1 MARRRALSQREVD
14 GLREIGMHWVA
25 DNLYLQIRDQGT
37 RSWLYRYWVDGKPK
51 VVGLK
56 SARDISLAEAK
67 NQADRLRIQIRD
79 GADPA
84 SERKSARLE
93 KHQQLA
99 SAKPMPTFEECART
113 YIASHEASWK
123 NEKHRRQWSSTLK
136 SYVYPVFGNKPVNE
150 VGIDDVMKVLK
161 PIWHEKPQTAGN
173 IRGRIDKVLGWATA
187 MGYRT
192 GDNPAS
198 RTGPLEHLLP
208 SLGKVKRVKQK
219 HHAAVPYGEVPVVV
233 AEIGKLTSVSS
244 KALLFTILT
253 AARTSEALLATWD
266 EIDLDQKL
274 WSLAADRMKAG
285 AEHKVPLSTAAVDLI
300 AGLPRTSEYLFP
312 GAKAPTLSNMAML
325 QCLRGVRADGATVH
339 GFRSSFSTWAREQ
352 TDYSPEII
360 EAALAH
366 QQADKV
372 VAAYARTTYLERR
385 RELMEAWG
393 RFCLGR

>member
-1 MARRRALSQREVD
+1 
-14 GLREIGMHWVA
+14 
-25 DNLYLQIRDQGT
+25 
-37 RSWLYRYWVDGKPK
+37 
-51 VVGLK
+51 
-56 SARDISLAEAK
+56 
-67 NQADRLRIQIRD
+67 
-79 GADPA
+79 
-84 SERKSARLE
+84 
-93 KHQQLA
+93 
-99 SAKPMPTFEECART
+99 MPTFEECARI
-113 YIASHEASWK
+113 YIASLEASWK

-198 RTGPLEHLLP
+198 RTGPIEHLLP
-208 SLGKVKRVKQK
+208 SLGKMKRGKRK
-219 HHAAVPYGEVPVVV
+219 HHAAVPYRDVPAVV
-233 AEIGKLTSVSS
+233 AEIGELTSVSS
-244 KALLFTILT
+244 RALLFTILT

-266 EIDLDQKL
+266 EINLDEKL
-274 WSLAADRMKAG
+274 WTLSADRMKAG
-285 AEHKVPLSTAAVDLI
+285 AEHKVPLWAATVDLI

-312 GAKAPTLSNMAML
+312 SAKAPTLSNMAML
-325 QCLRGVRADGATVH
+325 QCLRGVRDDGATVH

-372 VAAYARTTYLERR
+372 VAAYARTTYLDRR

-393 RFCLGR
+393 RFCLGG